1 MAWLAGYPLSQTVL
15 TSLHLHKL
23 LIHEKK
29 PLAAIQIQ
37 RIHSTP
43 PQPDNPLVTK
53 ILRACLLAVVKCCG
67 SGIETVLAGH
77 FYEEEDF
84 ATQTFNID
92 LLSGVEFSQIIE
104 LLGEAQN
111 MVSGLLSA
119 EPTETLDSR
128 LSFMRAIVHAFS
140 TVDSGLYMS
149 VDSAPQVENAWN
161 SVAALL
167 PQLSAT
173 HNDPDM
179 VTTCT
184 RAFTHRV
191 QKYLA
196 SNTPPRP
203 MVQLSWTNAM
213 DQLRVICAEVAE
225 VVHSFYRLWPSP
237 SPNAIE
243 VSRTLRSSIPCS
255 RFSYLSGHSPPA
267 NHHRIRTHGL
277 WSNKCCS
284 ITTAH
289 WRLHTP
295 V

>member
-1 MAWLAGYPLSQTVL
+1 MLTSNKMAWLAGYPLSQTVL

-23 LIHEKK
+23 LLNEKK
-29 PLAAIQIQ
+29 PLAAIQVQ
-37 RIHSTP
+37 TIHSTP
-43 PQPDNPLVTK
+43 TQPDNPLVTK

-92 LLSGVEFSQIIE
+92 LLSGVDFSQVME
-104 LLGEAQN
+104 LLGDAQS
-111 MVSGLLSA
+111 MVSELLSA
-119 EPTETLDSR
+119 ESTETLDNR
-128 LSFMRAIVHAFS
+128 LSFIRAMVHAFS

-179 VTTCT
+179 VTMCT

-213 DQLRVICAEVAE
+213 EQLKVMCAEVSEA
-225 VVHSFYRLWPSP
+225 VHSFYRLLPSP
-237 SPNAIE
+237 SPYAIE
-243 VSRTLRSSIPCS
+243 VRRT
-255 RFSYLSGHSPPA
+255 F
-267 NHHRIRTHGL
+267 
-277 WSNKCCS
+277 
-284 ITTAH
+284 
-289 WRLHTP
+289 
-295 V
+295 